1 MPADPIEEIRLR
13 WLNEKE
19 HYIRFCEV
27 LDAELKA
34 TLRRIGISAVVT
46 SRPKEIDSL
55 VRKLIKQQKEG
66 RDPTFE
72 SIVDKVGL
80 RAVVRFAE
88 EVDEVAK
95 ALENTF
101 NCLKVEYKS
110 EAKDG
115 QTSEADY
122 RDSLKKFGYRSCHM
136 DIMLLTNHASY
147 SMYPGFPAE
156 LQVRTL
162 AQDLW
167 AVMAH
172 ELSYK
177 SILRD
182 VAPAQQD
189 AIDRRIYILSALIES
204 ADMEF
209 SRMNGE
215 IMATPG
221 AEIFL
226 LLRGLEREYFK
237 YTGRQY
243 DRELSLQALN
253 GLTAVNP
260 RPVNQA
266 KDELSAFSTDHAER
280 LAHIFSDQASNPDRS
295 AFLFQPESIFIFEC
309 FEKRQLALEEEWEK
323 LYPASELERL
333 ASVWGTSVFE

>member
-1 MPADPIEEIRLR
+1 MPVDPIEEIRLR
-13 WLNEKE
+13 WLKEKK
-19 HYIRFCEV
+19 HYVEFCKV
-27 LDAELKA
+27 LDSELKA
-34 TLRRIGISAVVT
+34 TLRRIGISATVT
-46 SRPKEIDSL
+46 SRSKEIDSL
-55 VRKLIKQQKEG
+55 VRKVIKQQKEG
-66 RDPTFE
+66 RHPAFE

-88 EVDEVAK
+88 EVDEAVK
-95 ALENTF
+95 ALETTF

-110 EAKDG
+110 EVKEG
-115 QTSEADY
+115 QTSEVGY
-122 RDSLKKFGYRSCHM
+122 RDSLKMFGYRSCHM
-136 DIMLLTNHASY
+136 DITLPKNHESY
-147 SMYPGFPAE
+147 SLYPDFPAE

-182 VAPAQQD
+182 VAPARQD

-226 LLRGLEREYFK
+226 LLRALEREYFK
-237 YTGRQY
+237 YTSRQY
-243 DRELSLQALN
+243 DRELSLQALKA
-253 GLTAVNP
+253 LAVVHP

-266 KDELSAFSTDHAER
+266 KDELSAFSER
-280 LAHIFSDQASNPDRS
+280 YAARLRHIFSDQANNPDRS

-309 FEKRQLALEEEWEK
+309 LATRQLTLEEEWEK
-323 LYPASELERL
+323 SYPANELQRL
-333 ASVWGTSVFE
+333 ASVWGIPVFD